1 MTFRK
6 GTDTRRAMFA
16 AARKRKPGEMNKTE
30 AAYAAYLDAEII
42 AGRVAWYQFD
52 GIKLRLTDN
61 SFLTVDFAVLYVD
74 GGILELHDT
83 KGSPF
88 AVSEDAK
95 VKMRWAAE
103 KYPFVFKMVF
113 PVAKKDGGGWRFE
126 EY

>member
-1 MTFRK
+1 
-6 GTDTRRAMFA
+6 MFA

-30 AAYAAYLDAEII
+30 AAYNTFLEGELA
-42 AGRVAWYQFD
+42 AGRIAWFEFE
-52 GIKLRLTDN
+52 GIKLRLADRT
-61 SFLTVDFAVLYVD
+61 FLTVDFAVLPVD

-95 VKMRWAAE
+95 IKMRWAAD

-113 PVAKKDGGGWRFE
+113 PVAKKDGGGWRE
-126 EY
+126 EPY